1 MVIVLL
7 LAACN
12 RSVSKPGAV
21 GSAAPSFSLADN
33 QRSLSLAQFRGHVVI
48 LNFWASWCPPCIEET
63 PSLIALGSQLQNKGI
78 VLLAI
83 SEDESQQDYERF
95 VSSHNLGAAMVVAR
109 DTKGAIAPRYGTYI
123 YPETYVIDPGGVI
136 RRKFIGAV
144 DWSKPEILES
154 LIRLQSQAPAI
165 PSRAAK

>member
-1 MVIVLL
+1 M
-7 LAACN
+7 
-12 RSVSKPGAV
+12 
-21 GSAAPSFSLADN
+21 
-33 QRSLSLAQFRGHVVI
+33 
-48 LNFWASWCPPCIEET
+48 
-63 PSLIALGSQLQNKGI
+63 IALGSQLQNKGI

-95 VSSHNLGAAMVVAR
+95 VSNHNLSTSMVVAR
-109 DTKGAIAPRYGTYI
+109 DTERVVAPRYGTYI
-123 YPETYVIDPGGVI
+123 YPETYVIDAGGVI

-154 LIRLQSQAPAI
+154 LVRLQSQAPA